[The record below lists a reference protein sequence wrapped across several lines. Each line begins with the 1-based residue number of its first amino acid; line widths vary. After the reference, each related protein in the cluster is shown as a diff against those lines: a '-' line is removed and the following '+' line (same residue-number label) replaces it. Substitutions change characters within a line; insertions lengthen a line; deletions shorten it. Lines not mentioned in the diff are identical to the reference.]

1 MGEKAEKISSLRDN
15 NYYTVQGWMIN
26 KLGLKGTE
34 LQLYAIIYG
43 FSQTDGQVF
52 SGAAQYLADWTNI
65 SRRNVM
71 ERLRS
76 LTEKGFIEKED
87 VITNGVKMCK
97 YRCRPLEALGHDETS
112 QGDMTKHHSSYDETS
127 QGDVMKHHSPYDE
140 TAHNNKSINISD
152 IQLDKKDNP
161 GAPAPIPSHPPD
173 GKAKREK
180 TGKLTAQEIQALLE
194 SYTTDNATLKLL
206 MDWVIVRKAKRAP
219 ETEKALT
226 LNLDK
231 LPKMAQESGLSV
243 PQYLEQVIMRGWAA
257 FFPINNWGKPT
268 PARPIVKTEADHAAG
283 GHASGFGW

>member
-1 MGEKAEKISSLRDN
+1 MGEKAEKTSSLRDN

-76 LTEKGFIEKED
+76 LTEKGFIVKED

-112 QGDMTKHHSSYDETS
+112 QGDMTKHHSPYDETS

-140 TAHNNKSINISD
+140 TAHNIYSINNSD
-152 IQLDKKDNP
+152 IQLDKKDNS

-173 GKAKREK
+173 GKSKGKK
-180 TGKLTAQEIQALLE
+180 TGIDTEAIFRRYTQDENVLSLLR
-194 SYTTDNATLKLL
+194 
-206 MDWVIVRKAKRAP
+206 DWLEVRKAKHATA
-219 ETEKALT
+219 TERALT

-231 LPKMAQESGLSV
+231 LPRLAQESGLSV